1 MEKFRA
7 ATDSLKEVAIIYFTL
22 LLIASLSFMWL
33 EERSLTDSL
42 YWAGTTATS
51 TGYGDVTPRTASGK
65 FLSVCL
71 MHLSIFIIAPLIVVR
86 LVERLCINRDVFTH
100 EEQHQILETLARID
114 RRVENLE
121 NARTGSAQQ

>member
-7 ATDSLKEVAIIYFTL
+7 ATDSLKEVAIIYFAL
-22 LLIASLSFMWL
+22 VLIASVTFMAL
-33 EERSLTDSL
+33 EERSLADSL

-51 TGYGDVTPRTASGK
+51 TGYGDITPRTSTGK

-100 EEQHQILETLARID
+100 EEQQLILDTLARID
-114 RRVENLE
+114 RRVESLE
-121 NARTGSAQQ
+121 KDRQR